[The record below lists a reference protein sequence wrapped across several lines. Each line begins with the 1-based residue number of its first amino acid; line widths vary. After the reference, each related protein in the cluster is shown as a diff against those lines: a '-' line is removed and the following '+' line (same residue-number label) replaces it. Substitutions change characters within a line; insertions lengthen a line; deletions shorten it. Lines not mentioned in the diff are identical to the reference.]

1 MANTISGAFALATLS
16 LLCACATPSSG
27 TVYSR
32 NEARTAWSVV
42 EGRVNDI
49 KPVQIEGNKS
59 VLGTAGGGYV
69 GYELGRTMGSG
80 RGRDLAGAVGAVAGA
95 ATGQVVEERA
105 TRQNALQITIDLD
118 RGETIAVVQ
127 AADVAF
133 APGERVKVLRRG
145 DGAAR
150 VAKCRCRIVGAGLNI
165 RSYCARQVRIADLP
179 YSITANVQPG
189 TYGGVR
195 PFE

>member
-1 MANTISGAFALATLS
+1 MSKIVSGALALAALS

-27 TVYSR
+27 KVFSR
-32 NEARTAWSVV
+32 NEARTAWMVV
-42 EGRVNDI
+42 EGRVSDI
-49 KPVQIEGNKS
+49 KPVQIEGDKS

-69 GYELGRTMGSG
+69 GYELGRTIASG
-80 RGRDLAGAVGAVAGA
+80 QSRDLAGAVGAVAGA
-95 ATGQVVEERA
+95 AVGQTVEERA

-127 AADVAF
+127 AADVGF

-150 VAKCRCRIVGAGLNI
+150 VAKL
-165 RSYCARQVRIADLP
+165 
-179 YSITANVQPG
+179 
-189 TYGGVR
+189 
-195 PFE
+195 

>member
-1 MANTISGAFALATLS
+1 MPRISRVAPPLAILALLS
-16 LLCACATPSSG
+16 ACTTPSSG
-27 TVYSR
+27 RVYPR

-42 EGRVNDI
+42 EGRVSDI
-49 KPVQIEGNKS
+49 KPVQIEGNRS

-69 GYELGRTMGSG
+69 GYELGRVVGDG

-95 ATGQVVEERA
+95 AAGQAVEERA
-105 TRQNALQITIDLD
+105 TRQDALQITIDLD

-127 AADVAF
+127 AADVSF

-150 VAKCRCRIVGAGLNI
+150 VAKL
-165 RSYCARQVRIADLP
+165 
-179 YSITANVQPG
+179 
-189 TYGGVR
+189 
-195 PFE
+195 